1 MNALPFSE
9 LLSYLKTAFLETF
22 LMCGISLVIS
32 VALGLAVGLL
42 IFATRE
48 NLFWENKTLHTVSG
62 VLINT
67 IRSIPF
73 IILLVLLLP
82 LTKLIVGTSIGPL
95 AACVSLVFA
104 SFAYFA
110 RLVENSLC
118 DVDKGIIE
126 ASRAFGASNFDIIR
140 SVLLPEAMSG
150 ILRGVTI
157 LAIGLLANSA
167 NAGMVGGGGI
177 GDLAIRFG
185 YYRYQTYVMII
196 TVVLLIVLVQIIQ
209 MTGDWIAKVYDFK

>member
-1 MNALPFSE
+1 
-9 LLSYLKTAFLETF
+9 
-22 LMCGISLVIS
+22 MCGVSLVIS
-32 VALGLAVGLL
+32 VLLGLVIGIL
-42 IFATRE
+42 IYTTRE
-48 NLFWENKTLHTVSG
+48 NMFWENRALHVFG
-62 VLINT
+62 GILINI

-110 RLVENSLC
+110 RLVESSLSS
-118 DVDKGIIE
+118 VDKGIIE
-126 ASRAFGASNFDIIR
+126 ASRAFGASNFAIIR
-140 SVLLPEAMSG
+140 SVLLPEALPG
-150 ILRGVTI
+150 ILRGITI
-157 LAIGLLANSA
+157 LAIGLIANSA

-185 YYRYQTYVMII
+185 YYRYQTDVMII
-196 TVVLLIVLVQIIQ
+196 TVVLLVVIVQIIQ
-209 MTGDWIAKVYDFK
+209 MTGDWIAKKYER